1 MYKIK
6 QYVINLQDRKINEN
20 IFIENGI
27 LYLITQDNK
36 YKYEHDSWYI
46 NIENQWINMQG
57 GVPIYD
63 SETCWDEDIF
73 EKINE

>member
-1 MYKIK
+1 MYRIK
-6 QYVINLQDRKINEN
+6 QYIINLQDRKINEN
-20 IFIENGI
+20 IFIENGV

-46 NIENQWINMQG
+46 NIENQWVNMQG

-63 SETCWDEDIF
+63 SEICWDADIF